1 VDDDVACDVDGLHI
15 ETNIVLSKH
24 RGKEQVT
31 EQTYTVP
38 NQGLSK
44 IKKGKKG
51 KQRIKQV
58 T

>member
-44 IKKGKKG
+44 IKKREEGK
-51 KQRIKQV
+51 
-58 T
+58 TED